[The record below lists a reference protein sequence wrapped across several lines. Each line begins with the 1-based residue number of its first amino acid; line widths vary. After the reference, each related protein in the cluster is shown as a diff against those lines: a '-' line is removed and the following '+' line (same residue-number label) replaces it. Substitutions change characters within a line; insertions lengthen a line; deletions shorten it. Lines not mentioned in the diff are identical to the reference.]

1 MSSKR
6 NNQTFEEIRTTLG
19 TETVFNGTL
28 RFVTSLKINGK
39 YEGRI
44 ESTGFLYIEEGAE
57 VLADIRVKS
66 IVVAGVVKGNIE
78 ATEMAE
84 MLDTGKV
91 YGNIRT
97 GRLKMAHGVVFE
109 GKVEMIKDAEILDIF
124 AATPAQLKQSL
135 ESV

>member
-19 TETVFNGTL
+19 PETVFNGTL
-28 RFVTSLKINGK
+28 KFVTSLKINGK

-44 ESTGFLYIEEGAE
+44 ESTGFLYIDEGAE
-57 VLADIRVKS
+57 VLADIKVKS
-66 IVVAGVVKGNIE
+66 IVVAGTVKGNIE

-84 MLDTGKV
+84 MLDSGKV

-109 GKVEMIKDAEILDIF
+109 GKVEMIKDAEVLDIF
-124 AATPAQLKQSL
+124 SATPAQLKQSL